1 MTPQQSLWKTALL
14 EELSNGHFR
23 LRKTE
28 EPTGLVSEIEFNNR
42 KAARNWA
49 RGRGYV
55 VDEVAP
61 NGETMGGAN

>member
-1 MTPQQSLWKTALL
+1 MTTQQSLLKTALL

-23 LRKTE
+23 LLQSE
-28 EPTGLVSEIEFNNR
+28 NPQVPVSEIEFHNR

-55 VDEVAP
+55 VSDGSAVDTKQDGR
-61 NGETMGGAN
+61 N